1 MAKSKGQDVVLLGFC
16 PEIDRQVCV
25 QGRGDL
31 GTTRPHTGPH
41 PERVREVRRRHREAT
56 RRAWPPPNPDSEA
69 AQLDPPRPA
78 VCRRCPG
85 AAAAP
90 AGDRGLKQCEA

>member
-1 MAKSKGQDVVLLGFC
+1 MAQSEDQDVALLAFR
-16 PEIDRQVCV
+16 PEIDWQVGV
-25 QGRGDL
+25 QGRGGL
-31 GTTRPHTGPH
+31 GTGCPHTGSR
-41 PERVREVRRRHREAT
+41 PERVREVRRRHPEAT

-69 AQLDPPRPA
+69 VQLDPPRPA

-90 AGDRGLKQCEA
+90 AGDR